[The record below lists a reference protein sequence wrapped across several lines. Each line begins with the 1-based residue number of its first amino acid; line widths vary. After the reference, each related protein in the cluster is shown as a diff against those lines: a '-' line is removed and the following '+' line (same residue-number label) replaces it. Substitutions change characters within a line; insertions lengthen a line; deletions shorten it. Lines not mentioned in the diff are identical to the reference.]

1 MISAEF
7 PLYVFDNS
15 YIASAFLSIYCDDE
29 NTEALDFIDNLVSQ
43 NGQIYVPQLFWFE
56 FGNVLL
62 NASKPK
68 KSGEPARISQ
78 VQLVEIMQLV
88 SKLPIYTDPQPDSDS
103 MQRIMA
109 YAQEYNL
116 SFYDATYLE
125 LSRRYNIPLKTY
137 DKELL
142 KLSMKS
148 SL

>member
-1 MISAEF
+1 M
-7 PLYVFDNS
+7 YVFDNS

-62 NASKPK
+62 NAAKQK

>member
-1 MISAEF
+1 MTTEF

-15 YIASAFLSIYCDDE
+15 YLASAFLSIYCEDE
-29 NTEALDFIDNLVSQ
+29 NNDALDFIDNIVSL

-62 NASKPK
+62 NAAKTK
-68 KSGEPARISQ
+68 KNGNSPRISQ

-88 SKLPIYTDPQPDSDS
+88 KKIPIYTDPQPDSDT
-103 MQRIMA
+103 MLRIMT
-109 YAQEYNL
+109 YAQEYDI

-142 KLSMKS
+142 KLTAE
-148 SL
+148 